1 MSIHKMIDKMKFK
14 LDMNQVFMYTILT
27 FISLYALYQMMNTY
41 KIKEKLSNTDRDK
54 NTEVA
59 KQVYKYFIDNNN
71 IDFVDYINFLT
82 SIKNTNLKIID
93 LEVFYELK
101 SLKKKG
107 KLTLDSVRSEMSSS
121 DKTAIKSSALSLYPL
136 LI

>member
-1 MSIHKMIDKMKFK
+1 MSIHKTIDKMKFK
-14 LDMNQVFMYTILT
+14 LDMNQVFIYTILT
-27 FISLYALYQMMNTY
+27 LISLYALYQMMNTY

-107 KLTLDSVRSEMSSS
+107 KLILGSILNLMKNEIESDKLVDTLD
-121 DKTAIKSSALSLYPL
+121 T
-136 LI
+136 LIP

>member
-1 MSIHKMIDKMKFK
+1 MIDKMKFK

>member
-1 MSIHKMIDKMKFK
+1 MNETILYILVTLVVGYALYKLINPDKMKE
-14 LDMNQVFMYTILT
+14 
-27 FISLYALYQMMNTY
+27 
-41 KIKEKLSNTDRDK
+41 KITNVENDK

-59 KQVYKYFIDNNN
+59 KQVYKYFIDTKN

-107 KLTLDSVRSEMSSS
+107 KLTLDSVRGEMSSS
-121 DKTAIKSSALSLYPL
+121 DKTAIKSSLFPF
-136 LI
+136 

>member
-1 MSIHKMIDKMKFK
+1 MRQQIVMNETILYILVTLVVGYALYKLINPDKMKE
-14 LDMNQVFMYTILT
+14 
-27 FISLYALYQMMNTY
+27 
-41 KIKEKLSNTDRDK
+41 KITNVENDK

-59 KQVYKYFIDNNN
+59 KQVYKYFIDTKN

-107 KLTLDSVRSEMSSS
+107 KLTLDSVRGEMSSS
-121 DKTAIKSSALSLYPL
+121 DKTAIKSSLFPF
-136 LI
+136 

>member
-1 MSIHKMIDKMKFK
+1 
-14 LDMNQVFMYTILT
+14 
-27 FISLYALYQMMNTY
+27 MNTY

-107 KLTLDSVRSEMSSS
+107 KLILGSILNLMKNEIESDKLVDTLD
-121 DKTAIKSSALSLYPL
+121 T
-136 LI
+136 LIP

>member
-14 LDMNQVFMYTILT
+14 LGMNQVFMYTILT
-27 FISLYALYQMMNTY
+27 LISLYALYQMMNTY

-54 NTEVA
+54 NTGVA
-59 KQVYKYFIDNNN
+59 KQVYKYFMDNNN

-107 KLTLDSVRSEMSSS
+107 KLTLDSVLNEMSLS
-121 DKTAIKSSALSLYPL
+121 DNKTTIKSSALSLFPF
-136 LI
+136 